1 MVHEIHVQTLIINET
16 DNTKSIYITNTHIYF
31 NTVMYELQISRL
43 YMRIFA
49 YQYHFV
55 KINNEFLMFLSFLT
69 KTLNKHI
76 HFNIPSCYSKEYSQ
90 VKLYIEIF
98 YLKKKIAPN
107 IYFSIS
113 KIKILSHT
121 LVHRDNTILS
131 R

>member
-1 MVHEIHVQTLIINET
+1 MVHESVQTLIINET

-49 YQYHFV
+49 YQYHSV

-98 YLKKKIAPN
+98 YLKKKNCSKHIFL
-107 IYFSIS
+107 YFQNQDS
-113 KIKILSHT
+113 LSY
-121 LVHRDNTILS
+121 S
-131 R
+131 RTQR

>member
-76 HFNIPSCYSKEYSQ
+76 HFNIPS
-90 VKLYIEIF
+90 I
-98 YLKKKIAPN
+98 LK
-107 IYFSIS
+107 SIP
-113 KIKILSHT
+113 K
-121 LVHRDNTILS
+121 
-131 R
+131 